1 MDACGVC
8 YAGGASNP
16 LWNTTCADCAGV
28 PNGNSEVDACGVC
41 YAGGASNPLWNTTCA
56 DCAGVPNGTA
66 FLDNCN
72 ECVGGTTGP
81 TLHDDS
87 LGVPGGNA
95 EVDACGVCTLVV
107 PRNPLWNTTCAD
119 CAGVPMATRG

>member
-1 MDACGVC
+1 M
-8 YAGGASNP
+8 
-16 LWNTTCADCAGV
+16 
-28 PNGNSEVDACGVC
+28 DACGVC

-72 ECVGGTTGP
+72 ECVGGTTGLDP
-81 TLHDDS
+81 CTDDC

-95 EVDACGVCTLVV
+95 EVDAAEYATLVV
-107 PRNPLWNTTCAD
+107 PRTLVEHD
-119 CAGVPMATRG
+119 LR